1 MPFQKAGDYFVLCD
15 SASAPAAAAAREG
28 RRDAALG
35 GLAVA
40 LVHVQAG
47 AVHALDDHVVA
58 DAAGALKEEG
68 EAKAEVFLKDAQERV
83 EAATAMQKRR
93 ALLAAK
99 GELVNE
105 ALKAAYQKLLNLPD
119 EEYFAFLYRQLARQE
134 LKGNGELCLN
144 QKDYARRPADFD
156 AKVSAAAAEKG
167 GTLRVSDQP
176 AAIDGG
182 FILSYGGIMENCSFE
197 AVFESEADR
206 MKDRIREVLFQ
217 N

>member
-1 MPFQKAGDYFVLCD
+1 MTGTEKILRHIADQAENESRQILDE
-15 SASAPAAAAAREG
+15 ARAQAAKLTEK
-28 RRDAALG
+28 
-35 GLAVA
+35 
-40 LVHVQAG
+40 
-47 AVHALDDHVVA
+47 A
-58 DAAGALKEEG
+58 DAQVCSLKEEG